1 MGSDLKPCPF
11 CGATVPYM
19 ESAYED
25 RMHGEVVVYNVQC
38 QQCCAAGPA
47 QDSYYK
53 AAKAWGDVSAR
64 HSRAEAAEARA
75 ALAEADLDALARTVG
90 AAIVESALAPGE
102 SLTEPPRH
110 AIVATV
116 CRLRARAEAAEQLA
130 DSWAAADAALSAAHE
145 EYEASKANI
154 AVAQAERDVAEA
166 RAAQA
171 EAMYASTL
179 WAWAQARAEGKAA
192 GAARERAAVVAYLRA
207 EARKMDPNHSG
218 VYEGREGDAD
228 HMCGLAESIRD
239 GEHVAP
245 TDGGEQ

>member
-1 MGSDLKPCPF
+1 MGIELKPCPF

-25 RMHGEVVVYNVQC
+25 RMHGEAVVYNVQC

-75 ALAEADLDALARTVG
+75 A
-90 AAIVESALAPGE
+90 
-102 SLTEPPRH
+102 
-110 AIVATV
+110 
-116 CRLRARAEAAEQLA
+116 
-130 DSWAAADAALSAAHE
+130 
-145 EYEASKANI
+145 
-154 AVAQAERDVAEA
+154 
-166 RAAQA
+166 QA

-179 WAWAQARAEGKAA
+179 GAWAQARAEGEAA
-192 GAARERAAVVAYLRA
+192 GAARERAAVVEYLRDHRDVA
-207 EARKMDPNHSG
+207 PRSYGGQHVGCGPNPAVGRFVLREAIPDIEAG
-218 VYEGREGDAD
+218 A
-228 HMCGLAESIRD
+228 
-239 GEHVAP
+239 HVAP

>member
-1 MGSDLKPCPF
+1 MGIELKPCPF

-25 RMHGEVVVYNVQC
+25 RMHGEAVVYNVQC
-38 QQCCAAGPA
+38 QQCCASGPA

-75 ALAEADLDALARTVG
+75 A
-90 AAIVESALAPGE
+90 
-102 SLTEPPRH
+102 
-110 AIVATV
+110 
-116 CRLRARAEAAEQLA
+116 
-130 DSWAAADAALSAAHE
+130 
-145 EYEASKANI
+145 
-154 AVAQAERDVAEA
+154 
-166 RAAQA
+166 QA

-179 WAWAQARAEGKAA
+179 GAWAQARAEGEAA